1 MPKPLCQ
8 AEWFNN
14 DPIYRRVFEI
24 LNIGATLPDPC
35 SITILPPTPPPQE
48 AKPTTYGLCWVRER
62 VIWFRE
68 QPPGY
73 DDFAHELIHLI
84 PGKDATR
91 EEVYAYNLSQFVAEL
106 ARRGIK
112 PPVNPVKLLDI
123 RDTSVVLNAIR
134 EVYNYGF
141 RDLADYFQFLGVIPV
156 FLEPVADAGGFRL
169 VPRPGYSEDLVAVE
183 VVSELAVGSI
193 FDELQFRVL
202 LRLLDSLTP
211 VGSRN

>member
-1 MPKPLCQ
+1 MLKPLCQ
-8 AEWFNN
+8 VEWFNS
-14 DPIYRRVFEI
+14 DPIYRRIYEI
-24 LNIGATLPDPC
+24 LNIDSTLPDPC
-35 SITILPPTPPPQE
+35 DITILPPTPPPQE
-48 AKPTTYGLCWVRER
+48 ARPAAYGLCWVRER

-91 EEVYAYNLSQFVAEL
+91 EEVYAYNLSQFVVEL
-106 ARRGIK
+106 AKRGVK
-112 PPVNPVKLLDI
+112 PPVNPVKLFDI
-123 RDTSVVLNAIR
+123 RSTGVILDAIR

-156 FLEPVADAGGFRL
+156 FLKPIADAGGFRL
-169 VPRPGYSEDLVAVE
+169 VPNPDYSEDLIAVE
-183 VVSELAVGSI
+183 AVSELAVGSL

-202 LRLLDSLTP
+202 LRLLESLTP